1 MLIFLTVDWSGR
13 RLTPAGAAGQVRPH
27 RSAATRRLTARP
39 AESKRL
45 ERKSTYLFNTA
56 KTIIVEGD
64 FFMTNKVALVTGSS
78 RGIGKEIALRL
89 AKEGY
94 DLVIN
99 YARSKNAALET
110 AAEIEALGRKA
121 LVVKANVGDVDKINH
136 MFQQIDQEFG
146 RLDIF
151 VNNAASGVQRPA
163 MELEEKH
170 WDWTMNINS
179 KALLFCA
186 QQAAKLMEK
195 SGKGKIVSISS
206 LGSIRYLEN
215 YTAVGVSKAA
225 LEALT
230 RYLAVEFSAKN
241 IVVNAVSGGAV
252 DTEALAHFPNREEM
266 LAEAREKTP
275 AGKMVEIDDI
285 VNAVMFLLG
294 DGSDMIRG
302 QTIIVDGGISLLV

>member
-1 MLIFLTVDWSGR
+1 
-13 RLTPAGAAGQVRPH
+13 
-27 RSAATRRLTARP
+27 
-39 AESKRL
+39 
-45 ERKSTYLFNTA
+45 
-56 KTIIVEGD
+56 
-64 FFMTNKVALVTGSS
+64 MTMENKVALVTGSS
-78 RGIGKEIALRL
+78 RGIGKRIALEL

-110 AAEIEALGRKA
+110 AKEIEALGRKA
-121 LVVKANVGDVDKINH
+121 LVIKANVGDVEKIKQ
-136 MFQQIDQEFG
+136 MFEKIDEEYG

-163 MELEEKH
+163 LELEEKH

-186 QQAAKLMEK
+186 QEAAKLMEK
-195 SGKGKIVSISS
+195 NGEGKIVSISS

-230 RYLAVEFSAKN
+230 RYLAVELARKN
-241 IVVNAVSGGAV
+241 IIVNAVSGGAV
-252 DTEALAHFPNREEM
+252 DTDALAHFPNREEM

-275 AGKMVEIDDI
+275 AGRMVEMDDI
-285 VNAVMFLLG
+285 VNSVMFLLG